1 MKTPFF
7 SIIIPAYNVGTL
19 IIECIESLF
28 CQTFRDFEIII
39 VDDGSSD
46 DTFDVCESLHIKYTS
61 LQITLLHQTNLRQ
74 IAARMNGVDHA
85 NGDYCLFVDADDKL
99 EKNALEAIYNSIQK
113 YQADIVIF
121 NGVRFWN
128 GGETPFWK
136 HYREYEYYMQN
147 EDYLKFQQVSL
158 TSDRFNNV
166 WNKAFKRQ
174 VILNSKR
181 YEDVSFLNVEE
192 DFLMQ
197 LPWYDTAKNAVYIPM
212 NLYRYRFN
220 PNSVTNMKFND
231 QLFNMAVFLLAE
243 TFPYF
248 EKWKVPNP
256 EIICNRQFFSR
267 VSGALKQFYLKGS
280 GLSKSQKKKY
290 LLNIANNNTFR
301 QEYQKF
307 DGCIK
312 SKIGRLALWLLYH
325 RLWRLALFLVEHDP
339 KVHGKESGIVGIE

>member
-1 MKTPFF
+1 M
-7 SIIIPAYNVGTL
+7 
-19 IIECIESLF
+19 
-28 CQTFRDFEIII
+28 
-39 VDDGSSD
+39 
-46 DTFDVCESLHIKYTS
+46 
-61 LQITLLHQTNLRQ
+61 
-74 IAARMNGVDHA
+74 
-85 NGDYCLFVDADDKL
+85 
-99 EKNALEAIYNSIQK
+99 
-113 YQADIVIF
+113 
-121 NGVRFWN
+121 
-128 GGETPFWK
+128 
-136 HYREYEYYMQN
+136 
-147 EDYLKFQQVSL
+147 

-280 GLSKSQKKKY
+280 GLSKCQKKKY
-290 LLNIANNNTFR
+290 LWILLTIIPLGKNIKNLT
-301 QEYQKF
+301 
-307 DGCIK
+307 DV
-312 SKIGRLALWLLYH
+312 SKVK
-325 RLWRLALFLVEHDP
+325 LVDLHYGFFIIDC
-339 KVHGKESGIVGIE
+339 GD